1 MVILTHEKLKHL
13 CESISLNNNTLKQK
27 DLHYPNGILAEMS
40 ADLGIN
46 FSHSLN
52 YSYAICKLNEA

>member
-27 DLHYPNGILAEMS
+27 DLHYPNVDFGRNVSRFRYQFQPNIELQ
-40 ADLGIN
+40 LRY
-46 FSHSLN
+46 L
-52 YSYAICKLNEA
+52 